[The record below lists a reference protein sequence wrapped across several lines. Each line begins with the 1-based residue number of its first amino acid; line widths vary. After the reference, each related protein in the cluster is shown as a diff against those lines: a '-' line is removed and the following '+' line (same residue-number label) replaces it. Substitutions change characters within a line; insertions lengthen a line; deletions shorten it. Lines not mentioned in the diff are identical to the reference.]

1 MNVDYCFLLA
11 SRLCRVICFELF
23 CIYELWFILWCL
35 QMMQGDIWVVPNS
48 QGFAESMMLVLRF
61 QLQPTVL
68 PEPGGS
74 SENPPSSLFRGLKV
88 LVADDDDVNR
98 SVTRRLLEKLGCNVS
113 AVASGVE
120 CLNSLGA
127 MGTSFQVILL
137 DLHMPEMDGFEVAR
151 RIPKYRSG
159 SWPLIVAL
167 TASVDEDV
175 WERCLQSGMNGV
187 IRKPVLLQTMRDELY
202 RVLQAS
208 QVVWESLISGFQSC
222 HSFS

>member
-1 MNVDYCFLLA
+1 
-11 SRLCRVICFELF
+11 
-23 CIYELWFILWCL
+23 
-35 QMMQGDIWVVPNS
+35 MMQGDIWVVPNS

-61 QLQPTVL
+61 QLQPTVI

-127 MGTSFQVILL
+127 MGTSFQVVLL

-175 WERCLQSGMNGV
+175 WERCLQTGMNGV

-208 QVVWESLISGFQSC
+208 QVV
-222 HSFS
+222 